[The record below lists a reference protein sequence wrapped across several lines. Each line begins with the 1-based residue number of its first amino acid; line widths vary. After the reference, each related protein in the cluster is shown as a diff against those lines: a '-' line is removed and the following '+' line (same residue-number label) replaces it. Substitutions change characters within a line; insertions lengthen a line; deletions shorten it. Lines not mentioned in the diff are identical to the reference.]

1 MLVFH
6 AGVTGTTPTSLA
18 KLSEVAVPDKIQE
31 LSRIEGL
38 RDCIVGCL
46 MTRPGVARISPG
58 NLDVRAK
65 EVPAGWPR
73 LTGHRS
79 WASRYQEASFCRPHF
94 RLCLH
99 PTANVAI
106 MLQGLVLYLITNV
119 IV

>member
-1 MLVFH
+1 LLVFH

-31 LSRIEGL
+31 LSRIEDL
-38 RDCIVGCL
+38 RDCIVGYL

-58 NLDVRAK
+58 NLDLRAK

-79 WASRYQEASFCRPHF
+79 WASRYQGGGFLPPTLPIVLAPDRPT
-94 RLCLH
+94 LL
-99 PTANVAI
+99 
-106 MLQGLVLYLITNV
+106 
-119 IV
+119 